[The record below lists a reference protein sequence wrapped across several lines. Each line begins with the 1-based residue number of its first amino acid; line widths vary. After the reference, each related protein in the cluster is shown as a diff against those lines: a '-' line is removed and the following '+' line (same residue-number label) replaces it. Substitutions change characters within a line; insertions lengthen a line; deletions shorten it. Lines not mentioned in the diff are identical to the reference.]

1 MPPKGKT
8 IPVDIKC
15 KFCGSHTLVRYG
27 DYSGI
32 RRYLCRACG
41 RKMAN
46 NRAWPGQRVPPEVIG
61 TALTMFYE
69 GLSLSNI
76 SRQIWQLFNIE
87 PSKSTLYGW
96 LLHYSRVADNIASE
110 LKPCVGGT
118 LVVDET
124 ELQVGGQYVCF
135 WDVIDTETRFLAASH
150 LAIARTSR
158 NAQSVMK
165 QARNRVIGTPEFI
178 ISDKLAAYL
187 DGIERESG
195 TDMWYIHSAGLR
207 GRINNS
213 LVEQFHETL
222 KPRAKIMDG
231 LRNRKTVKSVLS
243 GFLIY
248 YNFIRPH
255 DELDMKTPA
264 QVAGLTFPYTTW
276 ELLVTRKDTNGGS

>member
-1 MPPKGKT
+1 M
-8 IPVDIKC
+8 
-15 KFCGSHTLVRYG
+15 
-27 DYSGI
+27 
-32 RRYLCRACG
+32 
-41 RKMAN
+41 
-46 NRAWPGQRVPPEVIG
+46 
-61 TALTMFYE
+61 TMFYE

-76 SRQIWQLFNIE
+76 RRQIWRLFNIE

-96 LLHYSRVADNIASE
+96 LLHYARVADSTASE

-118 LVVDET
+118 LVVEET
-124 ELQVGGQYVCF
+124 ELQVGGQYVYL

-150 LAIARTSR
+150 LAMARTSR

-187 DGIERESG
+187 AGIEREPD
-195 TDMWYIHSAGLR
+195 TDTWYIPAAGLK
-207 GRINNS
+207 GRIDNS
-213 LVEQFHETL
+213 PIEQFHKTL

-231 LRNRKTVKSVLS
+231 LRNRKTVKSALS

-255 DELDMKTPA
+255 EELGMKTPA
-264 QVAGLTFPYTTW
+264 QLAGLKFPYTTW
-276 ELLVTRKDTNGGS
+276 ESLVPQKGTNGDG